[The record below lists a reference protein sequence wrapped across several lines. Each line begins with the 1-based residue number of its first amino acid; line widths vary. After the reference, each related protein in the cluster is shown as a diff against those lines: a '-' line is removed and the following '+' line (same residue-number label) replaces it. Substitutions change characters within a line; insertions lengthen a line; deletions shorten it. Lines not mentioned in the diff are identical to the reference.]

1 VKLAT
6 LICPNCGQALTVL
19 LIESDGFCACGLDYA
34 LHPTS
39 GGMSANVRWTH
50 DPKFPQSG
58 DRDYVE
64 SISFVS

>member
-39 GGMSANVRWTH
+39 GGMSANVRWTVSA
-50 DPKFPQSG
+50 PAA
-58 DRDYVE
+58 
-64 SISFVS
+64 SIPPLVGCSA